1 VIARL
6 ERKEALELLPDQ
18 TTRTLVQ
25 ILIETGL
32 RAIDARTLPLDALSH
47 DAAGAPYLRYFNHK
61 LARERYLPI
70 TPALAEAVRHQ
81 QDRSVGGSR
90 TASPAYCRGSDR
102 TLTAAAPIA
111 TPRSSCGFATGCAR
125 STCATSTAGWSR
137 SRRTGSG
144 TPSRRA

>member
-1 VIARL
+1 VPVITRL

-70 TPALAEAVRHQ
+70 TPALAEAI
-81 QDRSVGGSR
+81 RSQRASGRRRFPDGRPCRLPRERQNPDGSR
-90 TASPAYCRGSDR
+90 P
-102 TLTAAAPIA
+102 
-111 TPRSSCGFATGCAR
+111 
-125 STCATSTAGWSR
+125 
-137 SRRTGSG
+137 
-144 TPSRRA
+144 